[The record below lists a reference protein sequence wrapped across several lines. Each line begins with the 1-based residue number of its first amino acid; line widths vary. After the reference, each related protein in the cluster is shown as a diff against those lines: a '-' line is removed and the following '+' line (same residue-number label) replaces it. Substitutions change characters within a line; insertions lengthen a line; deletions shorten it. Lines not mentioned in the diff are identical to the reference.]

1 MAAFDIDF
9 PVDFMSELLDTD
21 FEEIAKAALEE
32 TAPILENS
40 MKQSCRRVIE
50 HPGESELVDSIKS
63 GKPKRTKTDAWIVN
77 VSPRVDDEDDYVTKQ
92 AWELHC
98 RVSTHLTPLQSSVY
112 AMCTLDGVSQDSAAH
127 ITGVTRLRVRNALE
141 RAEEKV
147 RSELDHYGR
156 GTEFSRYNAFLRKVA
171 DSLTDMNKL
180 KKMIIFAL

>member
-77 VSPRVDDEDDYVTKQ
+77 VSPRGYSKTKVFR
-92 AWELHC
+92 AGKKK
-98 RVSTHLTPLQSSVY
+98 RKYPVS
-112 AMCTLDGVSQDSAAH
+112 
-127 ITGVTRLRVRNALE
+127 NALKLIWKE
-141 RAEEKV
+141 YGIAGQQAAKPFLTNACNSVRDTIMSKMQEIYEQKV
-147 RSELDHYGR
+147 GM
-156 GTEFSRYNAFLRKVA
+156 K
-171 DSLTDMNKL
+171 
-180 KKMIIFAL
+180 